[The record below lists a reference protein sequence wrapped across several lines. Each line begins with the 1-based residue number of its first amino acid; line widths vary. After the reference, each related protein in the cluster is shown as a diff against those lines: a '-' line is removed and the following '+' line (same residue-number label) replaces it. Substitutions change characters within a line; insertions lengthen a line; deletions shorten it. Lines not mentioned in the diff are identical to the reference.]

1 MNLAVVQGES
11 KLPTNFYLFEPLN
24 SSDTLSRYFPMP
36 NELSLEF
43 TTDELYLLYSLFGP
57 ALAFGVGE
65 PYLGKFIEEI
75 EAAQRAAL
83 DSLIAR
89 DLIRVVENDQVML
102 DEVLAKIIQT
112 CAQPSATIIITIQRR
127 AYNQV
132 MHYLNFGPEM
142 LVQHTPRASHQ
153 HRLVALPPDAGAA
166 RVAKILHLNGQSAAA
181 GSAFAIDQEKLFQA
195 RDAVFNNNL
204 ADAQHILATS
214 GLSQSQAQ
222 QLARALTNAISNSS
236 TVILANRN
244 SPDAPHVSG
253 IGILDSL
260 EGLWA
265 MNLQPHDQETRI
277 EFVPSSAA
285 EILERLHTL
294 MASLSANWTL

>member
-1 MNLAVVQGES
+1 
-11 KLPTNFYLFEPLN
+11 
-24 SSDTLSRYFPMP
+24 MP